1 MGALAGGSWD
11 RQRKSRVLKDQAG
24 VDGRTWTQ
32 RRADQTLKRAGPKP
46 QCQWRREGAARAMR
60 PSLGAGKSG
69 EGGTVNSG
77 EETAMA
83 IPSQKVGSGTNQET
97 EHCLDSFLGVLEYL
111 SEATGLSIEDI
122 ADLLSSEE
130 GPVGAMVLAGHLQA
144 TTKPQTD

>member
-1 MGALAGGSWD
+1 
-11 RQRKSRVLKDQAG
+11 
-24 VDGRTWTQ
+24 
-32 RRADQTLKRAGPKP
+32 
-46 QCQWRREGAARAMR
+46 MR

-83 IPSQKVGSGTNQET
+83 IPSQKVGSVTNQEK

>member
-1 MGALAGGSWD
+1 
-11 RQRKSRVLKDQAG
+11 
-24 VDGRTWTQ
+24 
-32 RRADQTLKRAGPKP
+32 
-46 QCQWRREGAARAMR
+46 MR
-60 PSLGAGKSG
+60 PSVPAGKSG
-69 EGGTVNSG
+69 EGGAVNSG

-83 IPSQKVGSGTNQET
+83 NPSQNVGSGTNQET

>member
-1 MGALAGGSWD
+1 
-11 RQRKSRVLKDQAG
+11 
-24 VDGRTWTQ
+24 
-32 RRADQTLKRAGPKP
+32 
-46 QCQWRREGAARAMR
+46 MR

-144 TTKPQTD
+144 ATTPQTD

>member
-1 MGALAGGSWD
+1 MSIASSSENTGTALLLSLLIAAIPLFWLIALIFA
-11 RQRKSRVLKDQAG
+11 VALG
-24 VDGRTWTQ
+24 VVT
-32 RRADQTLKRAGPKP
+32 
-46 QCQWRREGAARAMR
+46 WRREGAARAMR

-69 EGGTVNSG
+69 EAGTVNSG

-83 IPSQKVGSGTNQET
+83 IPSHKVGSGTNQET

>member
-1 MGALAGGSWD
+1 MNTGD
-11 RQRKSRVLKDQAG
+11 D
-24 VDGRTWTQ
+24 
-32 RRADQTLKRAGPKP
+32 
-46 QCQWRREGAARAMR
+46 
-60 PSLGAGKSG
+60 
-69 EGGTVNSG
+69 
-77 EETAMA
+77 TAMPT
-83 IPSQKVGSGTNQET
+83 PSQQVGNGTNQET